1 MPCRLGEALGCSARE
16 VGPDGCR
23 MLHTPQHHSGCSG
36 TAREEK
42 WEWKNHWQL
51 IQSVYNK
58 HEHFKILAIF
68 CTLRKLVHV
77 HVDLQ
82 QIAALL
88 ESCMIVRIQQ
98 IMAMIHLDYIY
109 QKESS
114 LGINSKLACTFDT
127 MLLPF

>member
-23 MLHTPQHHSGCSG
+23 TLHTPQHHSGCSG

-42 WEWKNHWQL
+42 WERKNHWQL

-82 QIAALL
+82 QIAALRVMHDCKN
-88 ESCMIVRIQQ
+88 STKFNYGN
-98 IMAMIHLDYIY
+98 D
-109 QKESS
+109 S
-114 LGINSKLACTFDT
+114 LRLHVPERKFTGHQFKS
-127 MLLPF
+127 